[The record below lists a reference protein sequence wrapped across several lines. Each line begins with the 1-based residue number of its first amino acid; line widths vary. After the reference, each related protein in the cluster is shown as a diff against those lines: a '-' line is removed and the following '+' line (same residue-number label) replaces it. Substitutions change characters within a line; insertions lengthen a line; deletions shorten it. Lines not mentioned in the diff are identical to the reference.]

1 MAEKKKKKEVMPWD
15 KESYDFTEKKPPLLE
30 ADTRT
35 PEPPPTQ
42 SDAEET
48 IERLRRRNKELE
60 DKYGEAKAGDQA
72 EGLDSKK
79 KKKR

>member
-1 MAEKKKKKEVMPWD
+1 MADEKKKKKEVKPW
-15 KESYDFTEKKPPLLE
+15 ESYDFTDKKKPLLE
-30 ADTRT
+30 ADTST
-35 PEPPPTQ
+35 PEPPTQ

-48 IERLRRRNKELE
+48 IERLKRRNKELE

-72 EGLDSKK
+72 EGLNDK